1 MMAEFTIKTFDEKIH
16 NIYIKGDVD
25 EDMWSNLVDKIN
37 EIKSADDDIADQ
49 NLASLM
55 SVGIE
60 AQIIRPAIN
69 IYLCT
74 YGGIVHDMLAIYD
87 ELKKLQKEYVVN
99 IYGVG
104 KIMSAGT
111 IIMLAVDYEHRF
123 AYPNT
128 TFMYHTLS
136 DWSCGKIKDIE
147 ENVEESKR
155 LHKLMWQIYKE
166 NTSIPEDKLDEIYRC
181 KKDWYITAEQAKKY
195 KIINKII

>member
-1 MMAEFTIKTFDEKIH
+1 MAEFTIKTFDEKIH

-25 EDMWSNLVDKIN
+25 ENMWSNLVDKIN
-37 EIKSADDDIADQ
+37 DIKSADDDIADQ

-74 YGGIVHDMLAIYD
+74 YGGYIHDMLAIYD
-87 ELKKLQKEYVVN
+87 EIKKLSREYEVN
-99 IYGVG
+99 IYCVG

-111 IIMLAVDYEHRF
+111 VIMLAVDLEHRF

-128 TFMYHTLS
+128 TFMYHTLAGGTF
-136 DWSCGKIKDIE
+136 GKIKGME
-147 ENVEESKR
+147 EDVEESKR
-155 LHKLMWQIYKE
+155 LHKLMWNIIKD
-166 NTSIPEDKLDEIYRC
+166 NTEIPEEKLDEIYKC
-181 KKDWYITAEQAKKY
+181 KKDWFITADQAKKY
-195 KIINKII
+195 KVISKIV

>member
-1 MMAEFTIKTFDEKIH
+1 MAEFTIKTFDEKIH

-37 EIKSADDDIADQ
+37 EIKSEDDDIADQ

-69 IYLCT
+69 IYLST
-74 YGGIVHDMLAIYD
+74 YGGILHDMFAIYD
-87 ELKKLQKEYVVN
+87 EIKKLSKEYEVN
-99 IYGVG
+99 IYCVG

-111 IIMLAVDYEHRF
+111 VIMLAVDLEHRF

-128 TFMYHTLS
+128 TFMYHTLAGCA
-136 DWSCGKIKDIE
+136 WGKMKEME
-147 ENVEESKR
+147 EDVEEKKR
-155 LHKLMWQIYKE
+155 LHKLMWNIIKD
-166 NTSIPEDKLDEIYRC
+166 NTEIPAEKLDEIYKC
-181 KKDWYITAEQAKKY
+181 KKDWYITADQAKKY
-195 KIINKII
+195 KIISKVV

>member
-1 MMAEFTIKTFDEKIH
+1 MAEFTIKTFDEKIH

-25 EDMWSNLVDKIN
+25 EEMWQTLVDKIN

-69 IYLCT
+69 IYLST
-74 YGGIVHDMLAIYD
+74 FGGYIYDMLSIYD
-87 ELKKLQKEYVVN
+87 EIKRLTEEYTVN
-99 IYGVG
+99 IYCVG

-111 IIMLAVDYEHRF
+111 IIMLAVDADHRF

-136 DWSCGKIKDIE
+136 GGAWGKMKDME
-147 ENVEESKR
+147 EDVEESKR
-155 LHKLMWQIYKE
+155 LHKIMWNIYKNSTE
-166 NTSIPEDKLDEIYRC
+166 IPEDKLDEIYKC

-195 KIINKII
+195 KIISKIL

>member
-1 MMAEFTIKTFDEKIH
+1 MAEFTIKTFDEKIH

-25 EDMWSNLVDKIN
+25 EEMWQGLVDKIN

-60 AQIIRPAIN
+60 AQVIRPSIN
-69 IYLCT
+69 IYLST
-74 YGGIVHDMLAIYD
+74 FGGYIYDMLAIYD
-87 ELKKLQKEYVVN
+87 EIKKLTKEYVVN
-99 IYGVG
+99 IYCVG

-111 IIMLAVDYEHRF
+111 IIMLAADYENRF

-128 TFMYHTLS
+128 TFMYHTLTGGAY
-136 DWSCGKIKDIE
+136 GKIKDLE
-147 ENVEESKR
+147 ENAEECKR
-155 LHKLMWQIYKE
+155 LHKIMWNIYKE
-166 NTSIPEDKLDEIYRC
+166 NTDIPAEKLDEIYKC

-195 KIINKII
+195 KIISKIV

>member
-1 MMAEFTIKTFDEKIH
+1 MAEFTIKTFDEKIH

-74 YGGIVHDMLAIYD
+74 YGGIIHDMLAIYD
-87 ELKKLQKEYVVN
+87 EIKKLSKEYEVN
-99 IYGVG
+99 IYCVG

-111 IIMLAVDYEHRF
+111 VIMLAVDLEHRF

-128 TFMYHTLS
+128 TFMYHTLAGCA
-136 DWSCGKIKDIE
+136 WGKMKDME
-147 ENVEESKR
+147 EDVEESKR
-155 LHKLMWQIYKE
+155 LHKLMWNIIKD
-166 NTSIPEDKLDEIYRC
+166 NTEIPEEKLDEIYKC
-181 KKDWYITAEQAKKY
+181 KKDWYITADQAKKY
-195 KIINKII
+195 KVISKIV